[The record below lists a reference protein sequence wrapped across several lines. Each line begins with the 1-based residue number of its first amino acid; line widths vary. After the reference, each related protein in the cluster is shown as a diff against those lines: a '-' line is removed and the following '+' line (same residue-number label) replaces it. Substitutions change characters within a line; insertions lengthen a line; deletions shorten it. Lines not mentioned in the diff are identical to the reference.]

1 MQIIK
6 ETKDMTGLR
15 IMLMIPI
22 YIILTLIVVLILPIV
37 EMIDYMILR
46 VLTIQVHIVL
56 NSL

>member
-1 MQIIK
+1 
-6 ETKDMTGLR
+6 MTGLR

-22 YIILTLIVVLILPIV
+22 YIILTLTVVLILPIV

-46 VLTIQVHIVL
+46 VQTIQVHIVL

>member
-1 MQIIK
+1 
-6 ETKDMTGLR
+6 MTGLS

-22 YIILTLIVVLILPIV
+22 YIILTLTVVLILPIV

-46 VLTIQVHIVL
+46 VQTILVHIVL